1 MKKGNAGIKIA
12 RRKLCQS
19 MIAKS
24 RIIRKNRIII
34 PKPLKTKSRIIR
46 KKCRIIIPK
55 PSKMKPEPTQNDSKN
70 DAEIGLLKKSEKVT
84 IRIPFRFIAFGP
96 KSDQNPPSCDLFKM
110 FGIQK
115 GIRKSMPKKYGK
127 NMPEGPQNGTKMDAK
142 TINVSY
148 FFKKGENGRN
158 CLFYNIKLG
167 FC

>member
-1 MKKGNAGIKIA
+1 MANCIKVA

-24 RIIRKNRIII
+24 RIIRKI
-34 PKPLKTKSRIIR
+34 
-46 KKCRIIIPK
+46 CRIIIPK
-55 PSKMKPEPTQNDSKN
+55 PSKMKPEPTQNDSKI
-70 DAEIGLLKKSEKVT
+70 DAETGLLKKSQKVT

-96 KSDQNPPSCDLFKM
+96 KSDQNPPSCDLFKI

-127 NMPEGPQNGTKMDAK
+127 SMPEGSPNGTKMDAK
-142 TINVSY
+142 TINCSY

-158 CLFYNIKLG
+158 CLFYNIKPG

>member
-12 RRKLCQS
+12 RRKLCQN

-24 RIIRKNRIII
+24 RIIRKNRITKFRIIRKNRIII

-55 PSKMKPEPTQNDSKN
+55 PSKMKPEPTQNDSKI
-70 DAEIGLLKKSEKVT
+70 DAESGLLKKSEKVT

-96 KSDQNPPSCDLFKM
+96 KSDQNPPSCDLFKI

-115 GIRKSMPKKYGK
+115 RIRKLIPKKHG
-127 NMPEGPQNGTKMDAK
+127 
-142 TINVSY
+142 
-148 FFKKGENGRN
+148 
-158 CLFYNIKLG
+158 
-167 FC
+167 